1 VTMGAPDELE
11 AAIDDLYA
19 RSPEEF
25 TAARD
30 ALAGDRTGTGDDQGA
45 KRVRALRKPVR
56 SAWAVNRL
64 VREDRDGV
72 QELIALG
79 ERLRAAQRR
88 ALSGGGADE
97 LRERSEDRRKLVGAL
112 TQRAAKLLGDA
123 DPPAAAVED
132 IGATLEAASID
143 EAAAAA
149 VLEGRLTKPL
159 PRPAG
164 FGDVVGLKTI
174 PGGKQAETPGPS
186 AAEERA
192 EQRRHERELKTAE
205 DREQRSR
212 ALVERLRAELE
223 RLQASTAKKKEELRA
238 AEAEARGA
246 AVDLRR
252 LRR

>member
-1 VTMGAPDELE
+1 MGAPDELE
-11 AAIDDLYA
+11 GAIDDLYA
-19 RSPEEF
+19 RPPEEF

-30 ALAGDRTGTGDDQGA
+30 ALAGDLKGAGDDQGA

-64 VREDRDGV
+64 VREDPDAVR
-72 QELIALG
+72 ELIAVG

-97 LRERSEDRRKLVGAL
+97 LRERSEERRRLVSAL
-112 TQRAAKLLGDA
+112 TQRAVKLLGDA
-123 DPPAAAVED
+123 EPPAAAVED

-143 EAAAAA
+143 EAASTAL
-149 VLEGRLTKPL
+149 LEGRLTKPL

-174 PGGKQAETPGPS
+174 PGGKQEEALEPSPAEK
-186 AAEERA
+186 RA
-192 EQRRHERELKTAE
+192 EQRRHEKELKAAE
-205 DREQRSR
+205 DREQRAR
-212 ALVERLRAELE
+212 ARVDRMRAELE
-223 RLQASTAKKKEELRA
+223 RLQASAAQKKEDLRA

>member
-1 VTMGAPDELE
+1 MAMGAPDELE
-11 AAIDDLYA
+11 GAIDGLYA
-19 RSPEEF
+19 RPPEEF

-30 ALAGDRTGTGDDQGA
+30 ALAGELKGAGDDQAA

-64 VREDRDGV
+64 VREDRDAV
-72 QELIALG
+72 QELIAVG

-97 LRERSEDRRKLVGAL
+97 LRERSEERRKLVSTL
-112 TQRAAKLLGDA
+112 TQRAARSLGEA

-132 IGATLEAASID
+132 IAATLEAASI
-143 EAAAAA
+143 EEEAAAA

-174 PGGKQAETPGPS
+174 PGGKQAEVPEPS

-192 EQRRHERELKTAE
+192 EQRRHQRELKAAE
-205 DREQRSR
+205 DRERR
-212 ALVERLRAELE
+212 GRERVDRLRAELE
-223 RLQASTAKKKEELRA
+223 RLQVNAAQKKEELRA